1 MPATPA
7 PITVVAI
14 PATAPPSVVLA
25 PTVPVSWRGDDTRMI
40 AYLGNWQSRPT
51 ADQLAQ
57 STHIVVAFTVSYRW

>member
-1 MPATPA
+1 
-7 PITVVAI
+7 
-14 PATAPPSVVLA
+14 
-25 PTVPVSWRGDDTRMI
+25 MI